1 MNKKKPSKG
10 LGRGLGAIFTDLQ
23 EPDAPPQDTVYV
35 QEIPL
40 DKIAPNPRQPRKGF
54 DPGKIKELAETIAT
68 HGVIQPV
75 VVQKSGDGYLLIAGE
90 RRVRAST
97 MAGLTHIPA
106 LVKDYSSAEIMEI
119 TLVENLQRE
128 DLNPIEEALAYQQL
142 IDEFGLTQEKL
153 AGRLGK
159 SRSAITNALRLLAL
173 DDEMKQYV
181 LEGRLTAGQIRP
193 LLTLDSKDEQK
204 ALARSAV
211 KHHWSTRKIEA
222 VAQKIKAGHAIEEGA
237 AEDDRAAGNGGYNPA
252 EQLVLQDIL
261 ERMRRY
267 YGTKVSIK
275 RGKREGKIELSFF
288 GDEDLERL
296 VQLMLHEDV

>member
-1 MNKKKPSKG
+1 MSKKKPAKG

-23 EPDAPPQDTVYV
+23 ETDTSVQDKEYV

-40 DKIAPNPRQPRKGF
+40 EKIAPNPRQPRKGF
-54 DPGKIKELAETIAT
+54 DPEKIREMAETIAA

-153 AGRLGK
+153 ASRVGK

-181 LEGRLTAGQIRP
+181 LEGRLTAGQMRP
-193 LLTLDSKDEQK
+193 LLALNNRDEQK

-211 KHHWSTRKIEA
+211 KNHWSARKIEA
-222 VAQKIKAGHAIEEGA
+222 IAQQIKTGRKIKESS
-237 AEDDRAAGNGGYNPA
+237 AEPDRVEGNGGHNLA
-252 EQLVLQDIL
+252 EQLALQDIT

-275 RGKREGKIELSFF
+275 RGKREGKIELSFY

-296 VQLMLHEDV
+296 VQLMLSEEI

>member
-1 MNKKKPSKG
+1 LSKKKPAKG

-23 EPDAPPQDTVYV
+23 ETDTSLQDKEYV

-40 DKIAPNPRQPRKGF
+40 EKIAPNPRQPRKGF
-54 DPGKIKELAETIAT
+54 DPEKIREMAETIAA

-153 AGRLGK
+153 ASRVGK

-181 LEGRLTAGQIRP
+181 LEGRLTAGQMRP
-193 LLTLDSKDEQK
+193 LLALNNKDEQK

-211 KHHWSTRKIEA
+211 KNHWSARKIEA
-222 VAQKIKAGHAIEEGA
+222 IAQQIKTGRKIRESS
-237 AEDDRAAGNGGYNPA
+237 AETGRVQGNGGHNLA
-252 EQLVLQDIL
+252 EQLALQDIT

-275 RGKREGKIELSFF
+275 RGKREGKIELSFY

-296 VQLMLHEDV
+296 VQLMLSEEI